1 MREKSPGSK
10 IRVVAEHADLP
21 SLDKKYLTND
31 VYAISYKEY
40 DGRKWVD
47 LVRGRMVDVFD
58 AYYDTGF
65 VVRRIWHAGGYRNPK
80 HQECELRVKI
90 EG

>member
-31 VYAISYKEY
+31 VYATSYEED
-40 DGRKWVD
+40 DGRKWV
-47 LVRGRMVDVFD
+47 
-58 AYYDTGF
+58 
-65 VVRRIWHAGGYRNPK
+65 IWHVGGYRNPK

-90 EG
+90 ED